1 MCLTISP
8 SLSPAISSFLARKS
22 VSYLVTQLVLQPV
35 TPVDDH
41 NQSVVVMFSMVRR
54 KRPRAT
60 HFQFFISGHRMPLLT
75 SSHVGA
81 KYQPPPLCS
90 LSHDLTTII
99 MTMGLFGWNENK
111 KHSNTINN
119 STIEESD
126 QMI

>member
-1 MCLTISP
+1 MAKEKVSDI
-8 SLSPAISSFLARKS
+8 FS
-22 VSYLVTQLVLQPV
+22 VSSPV
-35 TPVDDH
+35 IG
-41 NQSVVVMFSMVRR
+41 FRE
-54 KRPRAT
+54 
-60 HFQFFISGHRMPLLT
+60 RM
-75 SSHVGA
+75 SHVGA